1 MTTSNEGQLKIY
13 FSELFI
19 IPSNFTTN
27 INNSVLDLNIK
38 SKSGVDPKYLNF
50 LWTTVEYTHQYI
62 TIQLN
67 FTYPLYISSKGKT

>member
-27 INNSVLDLNIK
+27 INNSVLDLKIK

-50 LWTTVEYTHQYI
+50 TWTTVEYTQ
-62 TIQLN
+62 
-67 FTYPLYISSKGKT
+67 